1 MAFKQNVA
9 GRILGEIYMTV
20 IATQGGDLSILG
32 FAFRGQKSSRRGA
45 GPVGT
50 AVRLADGGRR

>member
-1 MAFKQNVA
+1 
-9 GRILGEIYMTV
+9 MTV